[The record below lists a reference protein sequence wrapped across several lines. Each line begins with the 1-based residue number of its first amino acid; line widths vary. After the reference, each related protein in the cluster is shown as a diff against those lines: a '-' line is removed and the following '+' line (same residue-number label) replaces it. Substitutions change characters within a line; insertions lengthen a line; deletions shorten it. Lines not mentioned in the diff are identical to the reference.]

1 MARFTVW
8 IVDEGKKVGGKLPEP
23 LLIEDVDDMYVG
35 KFIQDVMYQEWK
47 HDVYKWAQ
55 GDASV
60 AILKTMTGAEVDRRM
75 KLSSYA
81 DSSGTKTVSVILGP
95 PSITTHIGTTAGALA
110 LATTEKGEL
119 L

>member
-1 MARFTVW
+1 MKARRL
-8 IVDEGKKVGGKLPEP
+8 GAKLPEP

-35 KFIQDVMYQEWK
+35 KFIQDIMYQEWK

-60 AILKTMTGAEVDRRM
+60 AILKTMTGEEVDRRM
-75 KLSSYA
+75 KLSSCT
-81 DSSGTKTVSVILGP
+81 DSPGTNTVSFSLGP
-95 PSITTHIGTTAGALA
+95 PSITTHLGVTVGALA
-110 LATTEKGEL
+110 PATTETGEL